1 MLWDASTIKGYD
13 VEASDGPIGKVAD
26 LLFEDVGWVVRWLVV
41 DVGHWLTGRKVLIP
55 LSALGQPDPARRR
68 LPVKLTVQ
76 QVKDSPDVDTNK
88 PVSRQCEARADK
100 YYSWVP
106 YPVGSHA
113 TFHNTMAQPFVEP
126 LPFSETRP
134 SGPAGDDAEPEVP
147 GDPHLRSIAAVI
159 GYHIHATDGD
169 IGHIENFLIE
179 DREWTIRYL
188 TVDTKNWWPG
198 ETVLISPHSVRE
210 IDWVHHSIRV
220 DIDRQKIKGGPR
232 YDSAISG
239 NGMFDQEFLSYFGIN
254 VVRK

>member
-1 MLWDASTIKGYD
+1 MLWDASTIKGYE
-13 VEASDGPIGKVAD
+13 VEASDGPIGKVGD

-41 DVGHWLTGRKVLIP
+41 DVGHWLAGRKVLIP
-55 LSALGQPDPARRR
+55 LSSLGQPDRAQRR

-76 QVKDSPDVDTNK
+76 QVKDSPDVDTDK
-88 PVSRQCEARADK
+88 PVSRQSEAGADK

-106 YPVGSHA
+106 YPLGSHA
-113 TFHNTMAQPFVEP
+113 PLGNTMAQPFVEP

-134 SGPAGDDAEPEVP
+134 SGPAGDDADAEVP
-147 GDPHLRSIAAVI
+147 GDRHLRSIATVT
-159 GYHIHATDGD
+159 GYQIHATDGD

-179 DREWTIRYL
+179 DCDWTIRYL

-210 IDWVHHSIRV
+210 IDWVHSSIHV

-232 YDSAISG
+232 YDSAITG
-239 NGMFDQEFLSYFGIN
+239 DGRFDQEFMTYFGIN
-254 VVRK
+254 MVRK